1 MQDWLR
7 FEGWTASMALNCG
20 GGKQQQIGFNVFVV
34 VEQIEKNG
42 KKKVEICLVVLAG
55 RRVQSPLPSR
65 HMNALAPGHT
75 RRA

>member
-20 GGKQQQIGFNVFVV
+20 GGKQQQTGFNAFVV

-42 KKKVEICLVVLAG
+42 KKKG
-55 RRVQSPLPSR
+55 RDLLGGV
-65 HMNALAPGHT
+65 G
-75 RRA
+75 